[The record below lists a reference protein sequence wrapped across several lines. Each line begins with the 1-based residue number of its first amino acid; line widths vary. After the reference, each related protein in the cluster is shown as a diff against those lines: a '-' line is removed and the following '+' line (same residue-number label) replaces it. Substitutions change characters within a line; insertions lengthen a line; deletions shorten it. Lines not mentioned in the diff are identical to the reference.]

1 MRPQAYQ
8 TPEIRDENDSII
20 QQGTFGKKTPFVN
33 SQNDGILDYIINNLE
48 AIKGMSLAATI
59 VVSSLPSAGQAGKFY
74 LLDDGTE
81 NSGKVYIYKDKWV
94 EVTTQAVG
102 LSAYQIALKNGYEG
116 TEQEWLEDEVYGD
129 DIVSAETDSDG
140 YFIVHTR
147 QGKTIKTALK
157 PLVDAKASADKAKT
171 SETNSAN
178 SAATALA
185 SQEASEDSQ
194 VKAKTSETNAKK
206 SESNAKSSENLAKA
220 WAMSENSPDGITGNK
235 SSKTWAVEAKASASN
250 SASSASASQSSASAS
265 ASSASDASTSA
276 SNAKISETNAA
287 NSAVEAAKSA
297 ENAAQ
302 FDPIHYPLKK
312 YILDLSALDTDTFYP
327 VIFMENTLSIEAEIH
342 SNGGFLTAPY
352 NQNVLSF
359 GCFAG
364 GWSDGQE
371 RLTIKDYYVYQNT
384 EITIGC
390 LGMIYNNGGVCVWLR
405 GGMTYVIVST
415 VKPQLYESG
424 WQGNSGEV
432 ATVGPTYHGAEEGNA
447 HINIRFSP
455 LDIPNMSAKNY
466 QYKTFGLFEKAE
478 KDADGNVIKDTY
490 AKKAELENG
499 FTTASLTVSGETSV
513 PTPST
518 ANNSKT
524 IANTEFVH
532 GVVSDLVNG
541 APTALDTL
549 QELAKALGND
559 PNFSTTILNK
569 IGEKESK
576 TDAQIEH
583 EKLQNGINACLESK
597 ASQGINPE
605 TTPQIIAIPLEKGMF
620 PIRGYPDGF
629 TVADHKYPYSLVV
642 NLQGDSGTLLSLY
655 AQHTRRELYF
665 RIGWPDERGWGK
677 WVKLAITDDIDAI
690 KPYLLTGNDAL
701 YDYLHR
707 FGKNPTL
714 PTINAELNA
723 LGTFICYFD
732 KNDVIKNQP
741 SEYGQL
747 INIPATNDGSES
759 TQLWIQQN
767 NGQMYH
773 RGGNYANNVDATPF
787 VRFLD
792 EDDYNN
798 FARKIP
804 TRVSQL
810 TDDVG
815 IAKMSNGHLV
825 INGSELWIE

>member
-59 VVSSLPSAGQAGKFY
+59 VVSSLPTTGQAGKFY

-129 DIVSAETDSDG
+129 GIVSAETDSDG

-250 SASSASASQSSASAS
+250 SASSASSSQSSATAS
-265 ASSASDASTSA
+265 ASSASDA
-276 SNAKISETNAA
+276 KVSETNAA
-287 NSAVEAAKSA
+287 KSATAAAQSA
-297 ENAAQ
+297 ENAKL
-302 FDPIHYPLKK
+302 FDPTSYAKRSEIFP
-312 YILDLSALDTDTFYP
+312 ITDTGRKDIKHTITDLNDIKCISSPSWSCRDSSYVKTMSNCPTQTAFYLFN
-327 VIFMENTLSIEAEIH
+327 VRNGVSSASKNGTFTNLTSYYYYIIQLLLDIGGAMWVRTCFNS
-342 SNGGFLTAPY
+342 SNETF
-352 NQNVLSF
+352 SF
-359 GCFAG
+359 GN
-364 GWSDGQE
+364 W
-371 RLTIKDYYVYQNT
+371 K
-384 EITIGC
+384 
-390 LGMIYNNGGVCVWLR
+390 
-405 GGMTYVIVST
+405 
-415 VKPQLYESG
+415 K
-424 WQGNSGEV
+424 V
-432 ATVGPTYHGAEEGNA
+432 AS
-447 HINIRFSP
+447 IN
-455 LDIPNMSAKNY
+455 DIPT
-466 QYKTFGLFEKAE
+466 KTSQLTNDSNFATIAQLP
-478 KDADGNVIKDTY
+478 DLTVY
-490 AKKAELENG
+490 ATKTELENG

-518 ANNSKT
+518 ENNSKT

-532 GVVSDLVNG
+532 GVVSNLVNG

-549 QELAKALGND
+549 QELASALGND
-559 PNFSTTILNK
+559 PNFATTILNK

-583 EKLQNGINACLESK
+583 EKLQN
-597 ASQGINPE
+597 
-605 TTPQIIAIPLEKGMF
+605 AIDALIKQP
-620 PIRGYPDGF
+620 
-629 TVADHKYPYSLVV
+629 
-642 NLQGDSGTLLSLY
+642 LQGNTVLWD
-655 AQHTRRELYF
+655 H
-665 RIGWPDERGWGK
+665 
-677 WVKLAITDDIDAI
+677 
-690 KPYLLTGNDAL
+690 
-701 YDYLHR
+701 LHR
-707 FGKNPTL
+707 FGFNPTL
-714 PTINAELNA
+714 PTTNAELNK
-723 LGTFICYFD
+723 LGVFISYISGED
-732 KNDVIKNQP
+732 KIANQP
-741 SEYGQL
+741 TLYGQL
-747 INIPATNDGSES
+747 INLPADRNNELA
-759 TQLWIQQN
+759 QLWIEQYT
-767 NGQMYH
+767 GKMFY
-773 RGGNYANNVDATPF
+773 RGGNGLNPINDIPF
-787 VRFLD
+787 KRFLD
-792 EDDYNN
+792 ENDATALN
-798 FARKIP
+798 AKIP
-804 TRVSQL
+804 TKVSQL

-815 IAKMSNGHLV
+815 IAKISNGHLV

>member
-59 VVSSLPSAGQAGKFY
+59 VVSSLPTTGQAGKFY

-129 DIVSAETDSDG
+129 GIVSAETDSDG

-250 SASSASASQSSASAS
+250 SASSASSSQSSATAS
-265 ASSASDASTSA
+265 ASSASDA
-276 SNAKISETNAA
+276 KVSETNAA
-287 NSAVEAAKSA
+287 KSATAAAQSA
-297 ENAAQ
+297 ENAKTWDPTRYTKTIQ
-302 FDPIHYPLKK
+302 FSKEDNNGNNVLILLEQITNYDTYNYHRCGGSFSIYPYVRAGANHQLAFPPVHCSLSLPYNTSTNDGYIGWTTNATYVPLVVKNNTTNKIYWGISVKGSGHTALIFGAFEHNIYVIDKLLSSSATDTYDGWTVLQTAEIKTLAEKSEVDDVLTKQKGYLALSNIGKK
-312 YILDLSALDTDTFYP
+312 VVEDEGITDLNAVEFLSYPSWYCRFNVTVAKLQNCPTHSAFHLFNFSNSDNNGDLSNLKDNYYDIIQVLIDISGNIWRRCAFNSASTKFNFTAWAKSAVTSDLPTKTSQLTND
-327 VIFMENTLSIEAEIH
+327 
-342 SNGGFLTAPY
+342 SNFATIAQLPDLT
-352 NQNVLSF
+352 
-359 GCFAG
+359 
-364 GWSDGQE
+364 
-371 RLTIKDYYVYQNT
+371 VY
-384 EITIGC
+384 
-390 LGMIYNNGGVCVWLR
+390 
-405 GGMTYVIVST
+405 
-415 VKPQLYESG
+415 
-424 WQGNSGEV
+424 
-432 ATVGPTYHGAEEGNA
+432 AT
-447 HINIRFSP
+447 
-455 LDIPNMSAKNY
+455 
-466 QYKTFGLFEKAE
+466 KT
-478 KDADGNVIKDTY
+478 
-490 AKKAELENG
+490 ELENG

-518 ANNSKT
+518 ENNSKT

-532 GVVSDLVNG
+532 GVVSNLVNG

-549 QELAKALGND
+549 QELATALGND

-583 EKLQNGINACLESK
+583 KRLQD
-597 ASQGINPE
+597 
-605 TTPQIIAIPLEKGMF
+605 AIPTK
-620 PIRGYPDGF
+620 
-629 TVADHKYPYSLVV
+629 
-642 NLQGDSGTLLSLY
+642 
-655 AQHTRRELYF
+655 
-665 RIGWPDERGWGK
+665 
-677 WVKLAITDDIDAI
+677 
-690 KPYLLTGNDAL
+690 
-701 YDYLHR
+701 
-707 FGKNPTL
+707 
-714 PTINAELNA
+714 
-723 LGTFICYFD
+723 
-732 KNDVIKNQP
+732 
-741 SEYGQL
+741 
-747 INIPATNDGSES
+747 
-759 TQLWIQQN
+759 
-767 NGQMYH
+767 
-773 RGGNYANNVDATPF
+773 
-787 VRFLD
+787 
-792 EDDYNN
+792 
-798 FARKIP
+798 
-804 TRVSQL
+804 VSQL
-810 TDDVG
+810 SNDSGYQKTAEIPVASQTQNGYMSKYDK
-815 IAKMSNGHLV
+815 AKLDGLSLDSYVLKSDYSKVVLPNGHIS